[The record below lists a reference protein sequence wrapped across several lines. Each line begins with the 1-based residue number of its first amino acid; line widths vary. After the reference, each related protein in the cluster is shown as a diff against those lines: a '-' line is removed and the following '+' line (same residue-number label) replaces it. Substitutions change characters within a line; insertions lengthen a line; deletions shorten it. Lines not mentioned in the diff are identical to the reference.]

1 MEVARV
7 LAARN
12 IVGESPAWS
21 AAEGALYWVD
31 IVSKQVHRLKHGLKD
46 NHLDTWD
53 MPEWTCGVTP
63 TARGDLLVA
72 LEHDLKRFDTDN
84 HILSDWLTLPEE
96 PTDNRNNELKCDP
109 RGRLWLGTMQN
120 NIAPDGSGT
129 DITASSGAL
138 YCILPDKTVTQQLTG
153 IGISNTL
160 AWSADEQ
167 AFYFADSLANTL
179 WRFDIDMTSTTLS
192 QQSTFFAPDNL
203 GAPDGSAIDVD
214 GYLWNSRFGAGCVVR
229 LAPDG
234 SIDTR
239 IDLPAKNPTSCA
251 FGGDDLK
258 TLYITSARFGLA
270 ESELDDDQ
278 GALFAIQVDTPGL
291 AVPAFA
297 I

>member
-12 IVGESPAWS
+12 IVGESPVWS

-31 IVSKQVHRLKHGLKD
+31 IVGKYLHRLKGEQ
-46 NHLDTWD
+46 LDSWQ

-63 TARGDLLVA
+63 TARGDLLLA
-72 LEHDLKRFDTDN
+72 LTHNLKRFDTDTQTLTDWLS
-84 HILSDWLTLPEE
+84 LSDE
-96 PTDNRNNELKCDP
+96 PSENRNNELKCDP

-138 YCILPDKTVTQQLTG
+138 YCISADKTIHQKYTG
-153 IGISNTL
+153 VGISNTL
-160 AWSADEQ
+160 AWSPDEQ
-167 AFYFADSLANTL
+167 HFYFADSLANKL
-179 WRFDIDMTSTTLS
+179 WRFDIDMETAVLS
-192 QQSTFFAPDNL
+192 EQTTFFSPDDL
-203 GAPDGSAIDVD
+203 GAPDGSAMDAE
-214 GYLWNSRFGAGCVVR
+214 GYVWNTRFGAGCVVR

-234 SIDTR
+234 RVDTR
-239 IDLPAKNPTSCA
+239 IDLAAKNPTSCA

-258 TLYITSARFGLA
+258 TLYITSARFGLT

-278 GALFAIQVDTPGL
+278 GALFALQVDTPGL
-291 AVPAFA
+291 AVPAFD

>member
-1 MEVARV
+1 MDVARV
-7 LAARN
+7 LAAHN

-31 IVSKQVHRLKHGLKD
+31 IVSKRLYRLEG
-46 NHLDTWD
+46 NQLDSWD

-72 LEHDLKRFDTDN
+72 LEHDLKRFDT
-84 HILSDWLTLPEE
+84 HTQTLTDWLTLPDE
-96 PTDNRNNELKCDP
+96 PADNRNNELKCDP
-109 RGRLWLGTMQN
+109 HGRLWLGTMQN

-138 YCILPDKTVTQQLTG
+138 YCISADKTITQKLTG
-153 IGISNTL
+153 IGIANTL
-160 AWSADEQ
+160 AWSPAEQ
-167 AFYFADSLANTL
+167 HFYFADSLVNKL
-179 WRFDIDMTSTTLS
+179 WRFAIAMDSSDLS
-192 QQSTFFAPDNL
+192 QQTTFFAPDNL
-203 GAPDGSAIDVD
+203 GAPDGSAIDAD
-214 GYLWNSRFGAGCVVR
+214 GYLWNTRFGAGCVVR

-251 FGGDDLK
+251 FGGADLS
-258 TLYITSARFGLA
+258 TLYVTSARFGLA
-270 ESELDDDQ
+270 DSQLDSELDDDQ
-278 GALFAIQVDTPGL
+278 GALFAVQVDTPGL
-291 AVPAFA
+291 AVPAFD

>member
-31 IVSKQVHRLKHGLKD
+31 IVSKRVHRLKND
-46 NHLDTWD
+46 QLDTWN
-53 MPEWTCGVTP
+53 MPEWTCGVMP
-63 TARGDLLVA
+63 TARGDLLIA
-72 LEHDLKRFDTDN
+72 LEHDLKRFDTN
-84 HILSDWLTLPEE
+84 AHTLTDWLTLPDE
-96 PTDNRNNELKCDP
+96 PSDNRNNELKCDP

-138 YCILPDKTVTQQLTG
+138 YCILPDKTIIQKLAG

-160 AWSADEQ
+160 AWSPDEQ
-167 AFYFADSLANTL
+167 YFYFADSLVNKL
-179 WRFDIDMTSTTLS
+179 WRFAMDMDEAILS
-192 QQSTFFAPDNL
+192 QQNIFFSPDNL
-203 GAPDGSAIDVD
+203 GAPDGSAIDAD
-214 GYLWNSRFGAGCVVR
+214 GYLWNTRFGASCVVR

-258 TLYITSARFGLA
+258 MLFVTSARFGVA
-270 ESELDDDQ
+270 DSDLDDDQ
-278 GALFAIQVDTPGL
+278 GALFAINVDTPGL
-291 AVPAFA
+291 AVPAFD

>member
-12 IVGESPAWS
+12 TVGESPAWS

-31 IVSKQVHRLKHGLKD
+31 IVSKRVQRLRNGQI
-46 NHLDTWD
+46 DTWE

-72 LEHDLKRFDTDN
+72 LEHDLKRFDTASYA
-84 HILSDWLTLPEE
+84 LSDWLSLPQE
-96 PTDNRNNELKCDP
+96 PADNRNNELKCDP
-109 RGRLWLGTMQN
+109 KGRLWLGTMQN

-129 DITASSGAL
+129 DITESSGAL
-138 YCILPDKTVTQQLTG
+138 YCILPDKTVVQKLTG

-160 AWSADEQ
+160 AWSPDETH
-167 AFYFADSLANTL
+167 FYFADSMANQL
-179 WRFDIDMTSTTLS
+179 WQYDIDMSSTKLSKQTTLFS
-192 QQSTFFAPDNL
+192 PDNL
-203 GAPDGSAIDVD
+203 GAPDGSAIDAD
-214 GYLWNSRFGAGCVVR
+214 GYLWNTRFGAGCVVR

-234 SIDTR
+234 SIDIR
-239 IDLPAKNPTSCA
+239 VDLPAKNPTSCA

-278 GALFAIQVDTPGL
+278 GALFAIHADTPGL
-291 AVPAFA
+291 AVPAFG

>member
-12 IVGESPAWS
+12 TVGESPAWS

-31 IVSKQVHRLKHGLKD
+31 IVSKRVQRLRNGQI
-46 NHLDTWD
+46 DTWE

-63 TARGDLLVA
+63 TVRGDLLVA
-72 LEHDLKRFDTDN
+72 LEHDLKRFDTASYA
-84 HILSDWLTLPEE
+84 LSDWLSLPQE
-96 PTDNRNNELKCDP
+96 PADNRNNELKCDP
-109 RGRLWLGTMQN
+109 KGRLWLGTMQN

-129 DITASSGAL
+129 DITESSGAL
-138 YCILPDKTVTQQLTG
+138 YCILPDKTVVQKLTG

-160 AWSADEQ
+160 AWSPDETH
-167 AFYFADSLANTL
+167 FYFADSMANQL
-179 WRFDIDMTSTTLS
+179 WQYDIDMSSTKLSKQTTLFS
-192 QQSTFFAPDNL
+192 PDNL
-203 GAPDGSAIDVD
+203 GAPDGSAIDAD
-214 GYLWNSRFGAGCVVR
+214 GYLWNTRFGAGCVVR

-234 SIDTR
+234 SIDIR
-239 IDLPAKNPTSCA
+239 VDLPAKNPTSCA

-278 GALFAIQVDTPGL
+278 GALFAIHADTPGL
-291 AVPAFA
+291 AVPAFG